1 MKAWLAMLSL
11 CLATAPAAAQP
22 ERPRKPTAEAA
33 TAALIEGAKASR
45 SDAML
50 VLRDGKTVAEYY
62 RSGQAPGPIE
72 MMSATKSIVALAI
85 GGLIADGKI
94 ASLDAPVHTW
104 YPEWKQG
111 RKRQISL
118 RMLMDHTSGLQN
130 VMRAD
135 EEIYPSPD
143 FVQLALAAELDS
155 DPGKAFAYNNK
166 AVNLLAGIVAKASG
180 VPMDRYLQRKL
191 FTSMGIQPGTWER
204 DKAGNPHA
212 MSGLPLRAADA
223 AKLGQLV
230 LDEGRW
236 NGQQLLPAAFVR
248 EMLSASKLV
257 GESGLLWWRE
267 PAWGRFI
274 AEAGSLDTMRKAG
287 VPEAVVSKLQPLVGR
302 SFEGQGELIP
312 AIEAALGEG
321 AMETWGKEV
330 MSRGLSPGKIFKID
344 MGPMVAYA
352 AKGFQGQFIVIVPQ
366 ARLVAVRLVASTDEW
381 KPSDGYDDF
390 GKRVIA
396 LADALVSGDLKPLP

>member
-1 MKAWLAMLSL
+1 MKAWLAMLCL
-11 CLATAPAAAQP
+11 CLATMPARAQTP
-22 ERPRKPTAEAA
+22 PKPTPEAA
-33 TAALIEGAKASR
+33 TAALVEGARNSR

-94 ASLDAPVHTW
+94 PSLDAPVHTW

-111 RKRQISL
+111 RKQSITL

-155 DPGKAFAYNNK
+155 EPGKAFAYNNK

-180 VPMDRYLQRKL
+180 VPMDQYLQRKL
-191 FTSMGIQPGTWER
+191 FAPMGIQPGQWER

-230 LDEGRW
+230 LDDGRW
-236 NGQQLLPAAFVR
+236 NGGQLLPAAFVR
-248 EMLSASKLV
+248 EMLGKSELV
-257 GESGLLWWRE
+257 EESGLLWWRV

-274 AEAGSLDTMRKAG
+274 ADAGSLETMRKAG
-287 VPEAVVSKLQPLVGR
+287 VPEAVVRKLQPLVGR

-312 AIEAALGEG
+312 AIEAALGED

-366 ARLVAVRLVASTDEW
+366 ARLVAVRLVASTEDW

-390 GKRVIA
+390 TTRVIA
-396 LADALVSGDLKPLP
+396 LADAMVQGDLKPLP

>member
-1 MKAWLAMLSL
+1 MKAWL
-11 CLATAPAAAQP
+11 CLLWMCAAFPAWAQTAKAA
-22 ERPRKPTAEAA
+22 PTAEAA
-33 TAALIEGAKASR
+33 TAALVEGAKASR
-45 SDAML
+45 SSAML
-50 VLRDGKTVAEYY
+50 VMRDGEIVAEYY
-62 RSGQAPGPIE
+62 RSGKAPAPIE

-111 RKRQISL
+111 RKRNITL

-135 EEIYPSPD
+135 EEIYPAPD

-155 DPGKAFAYNNK
+155 EPGKAFAYNNK

-180 VPMDRYLQRKL
+180 VPMDQYLQRKL
-191 FTSMGIQPGTWER
+191 FAPMGIQPGKWER
-204 DKAGNPHA
+204 DEAGNPHS
-212 MSGLPLRAADA
+212 MSGLPLSAADA

-248 EMLSASKLV
+248 EMLAKSKLV
-257 GESGLLWWRE
+257 EESGLLWWRV

-274 AEAGSLDTMRKAG
+274 ADANSVETLRKAG
-287 VPEAVVSKLQPLVGR
+287 VPDAVVRKLQPLVGR

-321 AMETWGKEV
+321 AMETWGEEV

-352 AKGFQGQFIVIVPQ
+352 AKGYQGQFIVIVPQ
-366 ARLVAVRLVASTDEW
+366 ARLVAVRLVESTEDW
-381 KPSDGYDDF
+381 KSSDGYDDF
-390 GKRVIA
+390 GARVIA
-396 LADALVSGDLKPLP
+396 LGAALVQAELKPLP

>member
-1 MKAWLAMLSL
+1 MRAWASVLCL
-11 CLATAPAAAQP
+11 CLASMPVWAQGAGQI
-22 ERPRKPTAEAA
+22 PTVEAA
-33 TAALIEGAKASR
+33 TTALIEGAKASR

-50 VLRDGKTVAEYY
+50 IMRDGKVLSEYY
-62 RSGQAPGPIE
+62 RSGKAPGPIE

-85 GGLIADGKI
+85 GGLVADGKI
-94 ASLDAPVHTW
+94 ASLDTPVHTW

-111 RKRQISL
+111 LKQKITL

-143 FVQLALAAELDS
+143 VVQLALAAELDGE
-155 DPGKAFAYNNK
+155 PGKAFAYNNK
-166 AVNLLAGIVAKASG
+166 AVNLLAGIVAKVSG
-180 VPMDRYLQRKL
+180 MPMDQYLQRKL
-191 FTSMGIQPGTWER
+191 FTPMGIQPGKWEH
-204 DKAGNPHA
+204 DKAGNPHS

-236 NGQQLLPAAFVR
+236 NGQQLLPASFVR
-248 EMLSASKLV
+248 EMLARSKLV
-257 GESGLLWWRE
+257 EECGLLWWRV

-274 AEAGSLDTMRKAG
+274 VEAGSLETMRKAG
-287 VPEAVVSKLQPLVGR
+287 VPQEVVSKLQPLVGR

-321 AMETWGKEV
+321 AMDTWGREV

-344 MGPMVAYA
+344 MGPMVAYD

-366 ARLVAVRLVASTDEW
+366 ARIVAVRLVESTEDW

-390 GKRVIA
+390 ATRVIA
-396 LADALVSGDLKPLP
+396 LADALVQGELKPLP

>member
-1 MKAWLAMLSL
+1 MKAWLAMLYL
-11 CLATAPAAAQP
+11 CLASMPAWAYEAPP
-22 ERPRKPTAEAA
+22 KPTPEAA

-50 VLRDGKTVAEYY
+50 VLRDGKAIAEYY

-111 RKRQISL
+111 RKQQITL

-155 DPGKAFAYNNK
+155 EPGKDFAYNNK

-180 VPMDRYLQRKL
+180 VPMDQYLQRKL
-191 FTSMGIQPGTWER
+191 FAPMGIQPGKWER

-236 NGQQLLPAAFVR
+236 NGQRLLPAAFVR
-248 EMLSASKLV
+248 EMLAASKLV

-267 PAWGRFI
+267 PQWGRLI
-274 AEAGSLDTMRKAG
+274 AEAGSLDAMRKAG

-302 SFEGQGELIP
+302 SFEGQSELIP

-366 ARLVAVRLVASTDEW
+366 ARLVAVRLVASTDDW

-396 LADALVSGDLKPLP
+396 LADALVQGELKPLP

>member
-1 MKAWLAMLSL
+1 MKVRLWLGIMAL
-11 CLATAPAAAQP
+11 CLGFLPPGARA
-22 ERPRKPTAEAA
+22 AEAA
-33 TAALIEGAKASR
+33 VDAAVAGLLDGAKASR

-50 VLRDGKTVAEYY
+50 VMRDGQVLSEYY
-62 RSGQAPGPIE
+62 RSGKPPAPIE

-85 GGLIADGKI
+85 GGLVADGKI
-94 ASLDAPVHTW
+94 ASLDTPVHTW

-111 RKRQISL
+111 QKQKITL
-118 RMLMDHTSGLQN
+118 RMLMDHTSGVQN

-143 FVQLALAAELDS
+143 FVQLALAAELDGE
-155 DPGKAFAYNNK
+155 PGKAFAYNNK
-166 AVNLLAGIVAKASG
+166 AVNLLAGIVARVSG
-180 VPMDRYLQRKL
+180 LPMDQYLQRKL
-191 FTSMGIQPGTWER
+191 FAPMGIQPGQWER
-204 DKAGNPHA
+204 DKTGNPHA

-230 LDEGRW
+230 LDAGRW
-236 NGQQLLPAAFVR
+236 NGRQLLPASFVR
-248 EMLSASKLV
+248 EMLAKSRLV
-257 GESGLLWWRE
+257 EECGLLWWRV

-274 AEAGSLDTMRKAG
+274 AEADSLDTLRKAG
-287 VPEAVVSKLQPLVGR
+287 VPEAVVRKLQPLVGR

-321 AMETWGKEV
+321 GMDTWGREV

-366 ARLVAVRLVASTDEW
+366 ARLVAVRLVASTEDW
-381 KPSDGYDDF
+381 QPSDGYDDF
-390 GKRVIA
+390 TTRVIA
-396 LADALVSGDLKPLP
+396 LADALVQGGLRPLQ